1 MKLSVLKEVAKFENR
16 VAATPDSVKLLTKIG
31 FDVFIENDA
40 GIKSGFMNEDYQS
53 SGAKVVDRKECLNSS
68 NISLV
73 VQLPPLEE
81 LQKIK
86 TDTILIGSLN
96 PYKNKNSFKDL
107 INDKITAICMELI
120 PRISRAQDMDVLSSQ
135 ANLAGYRSVID
146 AANELNKVF
155 PMMMTA
161 AGRINPTKVMV
172 IGTGVAG
179 LQAIATAKRLGAVVC
194 ATDVRLAAKEQV
206 ESLGAKFI
214 MVEDDESR
222 DLETKTGYAKETS
235 DEYKKKQ
242 SILITETIKKQDIV
256 ICTALIPGRKAPIL
270 VTEDMVKHMASNSII
285 VDLAVEE
292 GGNCPLS
299 KINEIVI
306 YKNVK
311 IIGYANV
318 PGRVSKDASTLYS
331 RNLYNFISL
340 IIDKEN
346 KKIKIDW
353 DDEII
358 KSVVLMHNGNILLE
372 EFK

>member
-1 MKLSVLKEVAKFENR
+1 
-16 VAATPDSVKLLTKIG
+16 
-31 FDVFIENDA
+31 
-40 GIKSGFMNEDYQS
+40 
-53 SGAKVVDRKECLNSS
+53 
-68 NISLV
+68 
-73 VQLPPLEE
+73 
-81 LQKIK
+81 
-86 TDTILIGSLN
+86 
-96 PYKNKNSFKDL
+96 
-107 INDKITAICMELI
+107 
-120 PRISRAQDMDVLSSQ
+120 
-135 ANLAGYRSVID
+135 
-146 AANELNKVF
+146 
-155 PMMMTA
+155 
-161 AGRINPTKVMV
+161 
-172 IGTGVAG
+172 
-179 LQAIATAKRLGAVVC
+179 
-194 ATDVRLAAKEQV
+194 
-206 ESLGAKFI
+206 